1 MRRVDIDVNFCHAFN
16 HFLYNAIGSVPGK
29 GIPDKERQKV
39 AWVLTLVRD
48 FQIVPKEYF
57 KKLKNT
63 DGIWEVRSSHGSN
76 AVRLLGF
83 VHKGSLVVLTNG
95 FMKKSQKTPAQEI
108 ALAEQRKKEYEK
120 RHGQG

>member
-1 MRRVDIDVNFCHAFN
+1 MRSIIFYTTPNTF
-16 HFLYNAIGSVPGK
+16 GSVPGK

-57 KKLKNT
+57 KKLQNT
-63 DGIWEVRSSHGSN
+63 DRIWEVRSSHGGN
-76 AVRLLGF
+76 VVRLLGF

-95 FMKKSQKTPAQEI
+95 VIKKSQKTPAQEI

-120 RHGQG
+120 RHEQG